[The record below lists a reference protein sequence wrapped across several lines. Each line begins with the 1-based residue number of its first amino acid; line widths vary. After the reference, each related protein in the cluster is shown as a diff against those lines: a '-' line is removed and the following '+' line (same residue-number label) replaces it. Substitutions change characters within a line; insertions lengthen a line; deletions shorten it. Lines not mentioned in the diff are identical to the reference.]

1 MENEK
6 GKPSHSDS
14 KRECFELDNLLQ
26 ACNNTSGIPE
36 PAQLNHLEEAGNYMI
51 YLSKLTKK
59 SDNNGLS

>member
-1 MENEK
+1 MIDKNDNS
-6 GKPSHSDS
+6 SHSNF
-14 KRECFELDNLLQ
+14 KRECYELDNLLQ
-26 ACNNTSGIPE
+26 ACSNTFGIPE